1 MNQYKRMQE
10 LAGLLNENITKS
22 SYNIFCDLDNV
33 LTDFD
38 NNFKKYSGGISPR
51 EYEEKMGKEEFW
63 NLIDVKIG
71 QKFWTEM
78 PWMNDGH
85 ELWNFIKQYKPTIL
99 SAPSRNPV
107 SSKGKK
113 EWVKS
118 ELPGTKLILA
128 FADEKQKYSEEN
140 SILIDDMKK
149 NIEQWVSQGGIGIL
163 HKSSGDTINQLKK
176 LGL

>member
-1 MNQYKRMQE
+1 
-10 LAGLLNENITKS
+10 
-22 SYNIFCDLDNV
+22 
-33 LTDFD
+33 
-38 NNFKKYSGGISPR
+38 
-51 EYEEKMGKEEFW
+51 MGKEAFW

-163 HKSSGDTINQLKK
+163 HINSRKFNTIQK
-176 LGL
+176 